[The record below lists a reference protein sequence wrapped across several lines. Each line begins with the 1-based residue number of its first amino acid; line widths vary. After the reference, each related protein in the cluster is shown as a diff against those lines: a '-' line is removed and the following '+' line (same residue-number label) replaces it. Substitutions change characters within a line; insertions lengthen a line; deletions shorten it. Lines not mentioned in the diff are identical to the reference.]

1 MKKHLITLYSFI
13 KIYLFQILLIL
24 LGILMFSCEKDNE
37 LEVIQDEPTVKLL
50 FVANEGN
57 FGESN
62 GSISVINDEGVV
74 NTIENVGDVVQSLLV
89 HNDKLFVIVNNS
101 HTIKVFNIFEDGFL
115 ELDSEISTNESS
127 PREMIILENKLYFTN
142 WNTSD
147 VKILNLSTYTIESS
161 ITLDGLPESIVE
173 NNGDIYVG
181 IMMNS
186 DYSDASTVVKIN
198 PTTNYVTSTYE
209 VGDGPTSLLVNDDKI
224 YVARTFYDSNWNAFH
239 GTSLIDLNLDDS
251 VSIVNYDVGTVCGG
265 SVHSFK
271 GNPYRSFEGGV
282 ASLKS
287 DLTINESTLIGNY
300 EAQNVYSVETIGDK
314 VYVGTYDGYV
324 KILSEDNIEISS
336 YKVGS
341 FPGDFEVWEK

>member
-1 MKKHLITLYSFI
+1 MKKQFIIFLTILVTLVSCDKGDDAFITP
-13 KIYLFQILLIL
+13 
-24 LGILMFSCEKDNE
+24 
-37 LEVIQDEPTVKLL
+37 EPVVKLL

-101 HTIKVFNIFEDGFL
+101 HIIKVFNIFEDGFL

-181 IMMNS
+181 IMMNA

-198 PTTNYVTSTYE
+198 PSTNYVTSTYE
-209 VGDGPTSLLVNDDKI
+209 VGDGPTSLLVSDDKI
-224 YVARTFYDSNWNAFH
+224 YVARTFYDSSWNAFH

-251 VSIVNYDVGTVCGG
+251 VSIVNYGAGTVCGG

-271 GNPYRSFEGGV
+271 GNAYRSFQGGV
-282 ASLKS
+282 ASLKA

-300 EAQNVYSVETIGDK
+300 EAQNVYSVETIGDR

-324 KILSEDNIEISS
+324 KILTEDNVEISS
-336 YKVGS
+336 YQVGS
-341 FPGDFEVWEK
+341 FPGDFEVWKK